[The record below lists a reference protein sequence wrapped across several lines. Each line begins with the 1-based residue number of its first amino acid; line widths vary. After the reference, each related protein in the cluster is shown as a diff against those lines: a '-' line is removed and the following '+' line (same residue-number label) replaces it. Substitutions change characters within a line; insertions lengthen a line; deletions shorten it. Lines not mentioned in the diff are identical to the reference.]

1 MKKYLLLP
9 LLLCL
14 PALPAWSSS
23 FDLSFNDTSAQAQI
37 VFPLRSDD
45 YGTMQFEGRALYND
59 REETRLGSAGVAFVG
74 EPGNVPGLS
83 LGVGGLLYG
92 GRTDD
97 RQDLLALGVGGRLN
111 FAPPA
116 LGGVGV
122 GGKIYYAPRIFT
134 GLDAERLLETGV
146 RLAYAVTPKVRIFA
160 EYQNIRSDFEDR
172 GNWTIDEEVRVGFQA
187 SF

>member
-1 MKKYLLLP
+1 MKKYLLLS

-14 PALPAWSSS
+14 PTVPAWSGS
-23 FDLSFNDTSAQAQI
+23 FDLSFNDTSAQAQLA
-37 VFPLRSDD
+37 FPLRSDD
-45 YGTMQFEGRALYND
+45 YGTMQLEGRALYND
-59 REETRLGSAGVAFVG
+59 QEDTRLGSAGLVFVG
-74 EPGNVPGLS
+74 EPGNIPGLS

-97 RQDLLALGVGGRLN
+97 KQDILAFGVGGHLD

-116 LGGVGV
+116 LGGFGLT
-122 GGKIYYAPRIFT
+122 GKVYYAPRVFT
-134 GLDAERLLETGV
+134 GLDAERLLETGL
-146 RLAYAVTPKVRIFA
+146 RLGYAVTPKVRVFA

-187 SF
+187 NF

>member
-1 MKKYLLLP
+1 MKKYLLFS

-23 FDLSFNDTSAQAQI
+23 FELSFNDMSAQAQLDL
-37 VFPLRSDD
+37 PLRSDD
-45 YGTMQFEGRALYND
+45 YGTIQLEGRALYND
-59 REETRLGSAGVAFVG
+59 HEDTRLGSAGLLFVG

-92 GRTDD
+92 GRADD
-97 RQDLLALGVGGRLN
+97 GQDLLSLGVGGRLN

-116 LGGVGV
+116 LGGFGV
-122 GGKIYYAPRIFT
+122 AGKVYYAPRIFT
-134 GLDAERLLETGV
+134 GLDAERLLETGI
-146 RLAYAVTPKVRIFA
+146 RLGYAVTPKVRVFA
-160 EYQNIRSDFEDR
+160 EYQNIRCDFEHR
-172 GNWTIDEEVRVGFQA
+172 GNWTIDDEVRVGFLA

>member
-1 MKKYLLLP
+1 
-9 LLLCL
+9 
-14 PALPAWSSS
+14 
-23 FDLSFNDTSAQAQI
+23 
-37 VFPLRSDD
+37 
-45 YGTMQFEGRALYND
+45 
-59 REETRLGSAGVAFVG
+59 
-74 EPGNVPGLS
+74 
-83 LGVGGLLYG
+83 
-92 GRTDD
+92 
-97 RQDLLALGVGGRLN
+97 
-111 FAPPA
+111 

-146 RLAYAVTPKVRIFA
+146 RLAYAVTPKVRVFA

>member
-1 MKKYLLLP
+1 MKKYLLLF

-23 FDLSFNDTSAQAQI
+23 IDLNFNDTSAQAQL
-37 VFPLRSDD
+37 VLPLRSDD
-45 YGTMQFEGRALYND
+45 YGTMEFEGRLLYND
-59 REETRLGSAGVAFVG
+59 HEETRLGSAGLIFVG

-83 LGVGGLLYG
+83 LGIGGLLYG

-97 RQDLLALGVGGRLN
+97 KQDLSALGVGGRLR
-111 FAPPA
+111 FAPPK
-116 LGGVGV
+116 LGGIGV
-122 GGKIYYAPRIFT
+122 SGKVYYAPRIFT
-134 GLDAERLLETGV
+134 GIDAERLLETGV
-146 RLAYAVTPKVRIFA
+146 RLSYAVTPKVRLYA
-160 EYQNIRSDFEDR
+160 EYQNIRCDFEDR